1 MNAEESK
8 VTTSLKNK
16 IITLVA
22 LVIASIGASVWVI
35 EKLFSDYT
43 PATIV
48 EETKQQQEYNSLEGT
63 IKYIPEGMR
72 PSSDVEYE
80 LVDANR
86 NHLIYLKC
94 KDDKLN
100 VAENL
105 EVKVKGVKGKTS
117 EGQPVLVV
125 KEVAIIIK

>member
-8 VTTSLKNK
+8 TKTSLKNK

-22 LVIASIGASVWVI
+22 LVIASIGASVWVL
-35 EKLFSDYT
+35 ERLFSDYT
-43 PATIV
+43 PTTIV
-48 EETKQQQEYNSLEGT
+48 EETKQQQDYNSLEGT
-63 IKYIPEGMR
+63 IKYIPEDMR
-72 PSSDVEYE
+72 PNPDIEYE
-80 LVDANR
+80 LVDSNR
-86 NHLIYLKC
+86 KHKIYLKC

-105 EVKVKGVKGKTS
+105 DVRVKGIEGKTR